1 VQQQTFGSNR
11 RSRPRVRKIL
21 GPILDLTVVEGRHR
35 TRLTKARLVDFH
47 EGGVGFQCPEAIS
60 PGSSLRFVDQGQ
72 EQREAKV
79 IWCQKSVNGEYKIG
93 AVFEGIPGAGNDASS
108 STADSAAGHDP
119 DPIDDNEPDY
129 YELLQ
134 INPKA
139 DVDTI
144 HRVYRFQAQRFHPD
158 NKETGNEATFRLLS
172 KAYQTLSDPEKRA
185 GYDLRL
191 SQIQQRRWKIFEK
204 PVQAMGLDAERSKRK
219 GILSV
224 LCTKRMQE
232 PATPFVSMNEVE
244 TLLGVPKEHLEFTLW
259 YLKESG
265 FVTRND
271 NGRIAITIKGVDE
284 LEKISAEQAAA
295 MRIPEDRLL
304 APAH

>member
-1 VQQQTFGSNR
+1 M
-11 RSRPRVRKIL
+11 I
-21 GPILDLTVVEGRHR
+21 DLTVVEGRHR
-35 TRLTKARLVDFH
+35 TRSTRARLVDFH
-47 EGGVGFQCPEAIS
+47 EGGVGFQCAEAIS

-79 IWCQKSVNGEYKIG
+79 VWCQKTVNGEFKIG
-93 AVFEGIPGAGNDASS
+93 AVFEIVHGNGGDTSSSSSDASS
-108 STADSAAGHDP
+108 AYQADSP
-119 DPIDDNEPDY
+119 DENEPDY

-158 NKETGNEATFRLLS
+158 NKETGNEATFRLLN
-172 KAYQTLSDPEKRA
+172 KAYHTLSDPEQRA

-191 SQIQQRRWKIFEK
+191 NQIQQRRWKIFEK
-204 PVQAMGLDAERSKRK
+204 PVQAMGLEAERSKRK
-219 GILSV
+219 GVLSV

-265 FVTRND
+265 FISRND
-271 NGRIAITIKGVDE
+271 NGRVAITIKGIDE
-284 LEKISAEQAAA
+284 LERITAEQAAA
-295 MRIPEDRLL
+295 KGIREERLL
-304 APAH
+304 TSAQSE

>member
-1 VQQQTFGSNR
+1 M
-11 RSRPRVRKIL
+11 
-21 GPILDLTVVEGRHR
+21 
-35 TRLTKARLVDFH
+35 
-47 EGGVGFQCPEAIS
+47 QCPEAIS
-60 PGSSLRFVDQGQ
+60 PGSSLRFIDQSQ

-79 IWCQKSVNGEYKIG
+79 VWCQKSVNGEFKIG
-93 AVFEGIPGAGNDASS
+93 AVFEQVPGSGSYSS
-108 STADSAAGHDP
+108 STADSSGAHDEEP
-119 DPIDDNEPDY
+119 LDENEPDY

-172 KAYQTLSDPEKRA
+172 KAYHTLSDPEHRA

-191 SQIQQRRWKIFEK
+191 NHIQQRRWKIFEK
-204 PVQAMGLDAERSKRK
+204 PVQAMGLEAERGKRK
-219 GILSV
+219 GVLSV

-265 FVTRND
+265 FISRND
-271 NGRIAITIKGVDE
+271 NGRVAITIKGIDE
-284 LEKISAEQAAA
+284 LERITAEQAAA
-295 MRIPEDRLL
+295 KGIREERLL
-304 APAH
+304 TSATSE

>member
-1 VQQQTFGSNR
+1 M
-11 RSRPRVRKIL
+11 I
-21 GPILDLTVVEGRHR
+21 DLTVVEGRHR
-35 TRLTKARLVDFH
+35 TRTAKARLVDFH
-47 EGGVGFQCPEAIS
+47 EAGVGFQCAEAIS
-60 PGSSLRFVDQGQ
+60 PGSSLRFVDQAQ

-79 IWCQKSVNGEYKIG
+79 VWCQKVVNGEFKIG
-93 AVFEGIPGAGNDASS
+93 AVFEGLPGSEDHASS
-108 STADSAAGHDP
+108 SASDAHAGSEA
-119 DPIDDNEPDY
+119 DPIDESEPDY

-139 DVDTI
+139 DVETI
-144 HRVYRFQAQRFHPD
+144 HRVYRFQAQRYHPD

-172 KAYQTLSDPEKRA
+172 KAYRTLSDPEQRA

-191 SQIQQRRWKIFEK
+191 NLIQQRRWKIFEK
-204 PVQAMGLDAERSKRK
+204 PVQAMGLEAERSKRK
-219 GILSV
+219 GVLSV

-265 FVTRND
+265 FVSRND
-271 NGRIAITIKGVDE
+271 NGRIAITIKGIDE
-284 LEKISAEQAAA
+284 LERITAEHSAAA
-295 MRIPEDRLL
+295 HVREERLL
-304 APAH
+304 TTAQQ